1 MRKILLSFL
10 FFAVPAAFAQ
20 NGSIQGFCSQGG
32 VPAKTQGMSSTNR
45 LQGIVPSCTVTVYL
59 TGTLTKATV
68 YSNIGGSPLAN
79 PFTATAVSSSTPGSW
94 LFYAAMGQGLDVVAS
109 GGIAPN
115 TYPAP
120 VTLLVDAFP
129 GGGGGSG
136 SGCGIS
142 GPCTIGQG
150 GTDATTAPAALAN
163 LAPGISS
170 PGAGGLQGYS
180 GSGSPD
186 PAWTIYPNGTAN
198 FTAYQVSGIPFGTI
212 NLSDWTNSGVVNGD
226 CAVWNSFTTKWT
238 PGVCGGGVTWPTE
251 NDLVISAGG
260 TTNPNGLAPV
270 NGDCVVG
277 AGGNWTAGSCGS
289 YTLPIATTS
298 VLGGVKPD
306 GTSCTVNPSTG
317 VLSCSGSGGGY
328 PGVTTDGADGLLI
341 EGAVSPGTAPYCDI
355 RSQGYVPGT
364 SPLIDPYFQK
374 CLNVLAAAAPGTAGL
389 IRVEGGMW
397 NYPSPCQGANCS
409 LSTPIGYA
417 ASGPFNLL
425 IDGTVYPN
433 STMAFGNGVS
443 NIAGAP
449 GVQGTQYQRKWGPL
463 IQGSYHMPYG
473 TLGSAITTTN
483 AAVTLTL
490 TYTNSSILYQPP
502 GSAITIAGTNTVTG
516 VTASRVNSIY
526 GAGLTTLTFPS
537 AQRVP
542 SGTVLTV
549 TGCADSSFDISN
561 GAVSF
566 GLGDLPPTQAAYYQ
580 TSTTV
585 ASTTGC
591 TATVFNDDSFES
603 ARIICSNGVVLSGF
617 TASCSTGQVTFWT
630 KFTHAATDQWG
641 TVVAGPAV
649 NTYSGQTWENLTF
662 QSCNGACL
670 WFEGDQFETV
680 NNVGVY
686 SSGVITSVPIQLSES
701 GFNMLIH
708 WSVFNDSD
716 LGAWCP
722 GGGCPNVSYPQAL
735 KCDADP
741 NGFEYGSGNNGCN
754 YLVVDGQTSFHGG
767 IKTDASGMP
776 QIKDKALFEE
786 VATAGLMVDNRIA
799 GNGCGY
805 LDGLMQDTILNSP
818 IYDVAYTDS
827 LQATGCMH
835 VSVTTAG
842 SNVANPYFLGQ
853 LIVEGP
859 ESDDGITAS
868 QPVNNSGPSA
878 LFLGNPMQA
887 ENMGS
892 GANFGPSILPYGS
905 LAMDVSTADWASSC
919 TSSGQCTA
927 TDVVAPD
934 GPSGKMQAAELAA
947 TGGGCGGVQAGE
959 YTGTLYAGDVF
970 LYGAWV
976 RPGTNQTF
984 SGCNGTNNS
993 VQLYIGSGAF
1003 ANQASPTVAQP
1014 TAFGTALA
1022 NTGWYPQVAT
1032 VTVATGSSGSTY
1044 AALHL
1049 FAPGTAGWGNQ
1060 FSQPFMAFIPG
1071 PNNPACTAAGTC
1083 NLTPDR
1089 IEEARRDQYHSMVVP
1104 NMPAGVAATGEAIEV
1119 GYPSKAANSSG
1130 TEEGICLAD
1139 GTNCPSGSG
1148 TVSDGSGTTTTGELA
1163 QSTSTAH
1170 VISYSAT
1177 PSLGTAGSVL
1187 GALYLAN
1194 GSGGGS
1200 TTELESAATS
1210 PNVIKFPATVLGN
1223 GDLMYC
1229 VVFGSG
1235 CTLTDT
1241 GYAFNAIPA
1250 ADIAV
1255 GSLAS
1260 GMTATTQA
1268 AGDNSTKLQT
1278 TAGSNVVYGYKATSG
1293 SSYSMSALTGMYWEA
1308 STGAFAWDLPT
1319 PPALPSTVQF
1329 CFGKSGSDE
1338 YVISIIPPSGVTIY
1352 FGGAAGTAGSST
1364 GLVSPGTQADYIC
1377 LVSVG
1382 AAEYQ
1387 AIGPGVGGTW
1397 VNH

>member
-1 MRKILLSFL
+1 
-10 FFAVPAAFAQ
+10 
-20 NGSIQGFCSQGG
+20 
-32 VPAKTQGMSSTNR
+32 
-45 LQGIVPSCTVTVYL
+45 
-59 TGTLTKATV
+59 
-68 YSNIGGSPLAN
+68 
-79 PFTATAVSSSTPGSW
+79 
-94 LFYAAMGQGLDVVAS
+94 
-109 GGIAPN
+109 
-115 TYPAP
+115 
-120 VTLLVDAFP
+120 
-129 GGGGGSG
+129 
-136 SGCGIS
+136 
-142 GPCTIGQG
+142 
-150 GTDATTAPAALAN
+150 
-163 LAPGISS
+163 
-170 PGAGGLQGYS
+170 
-180 GSGSPD
+180 
-186 PAWTIYPNGTAN
+186 
-198 FTAYQVSGIPFGTI
+198 
-212 NLSDWTNSGVVNGD
+212 
-226 CAVWNSFTTKWT
+226 
-238 PGVCGGGVTWPTE
+238 
-251 NDLVISAGG
+251 
-260 TTNPNGLAPV
+260 
-270 NGDCVVG
+270 
-277 AGGNWTAGSCGS
+277 
-289 YTLPIATTS
+289 
-298 VLGGVKPD
+298 
-306 GTSCTVNPSTG
+306 
-317 VLSCSGSGGGY
+317 
-328 PGVTTDGADGLLI
+328 
-341 EGAVSPGTAPYCDI
+341 
-355 RSQGYVPGT
+355 
-364 SPLIDPYFQK
+364 
-374 CLNVLAAAAPGTAGL
+374 
-389 IRVEGGMW
+389 
-397 NYPSPCQGANCS
+397 
-409 LSTPIGYA
+409 
-417 ASGPFNLL
+417 
-425 IDGTVYPN
+425 
-433 STMAFGNGVS
+433 
-443 NIAGAP
+443 
-449 GVQGTQYQRKWGPL
+449 
-463 IQGSYHMPYG
+463 MPYG
-473 TLGSAITTTN
+473 TLGTAITTTN

-490 TYTNSSILYQPP
+490 TYSNSSILYQPP
-502 GSAITIAGTNTVTG
+502 GAAITIAGTNTVTG

-549 TGCADSSFDISN
+549 SGCADSSFDITN

-630 KFTHAATDQWG
+630 KFTHAATDQWA

-670 WFEGDQFETV
+670 WFEGDQFETL
-680 NNVGVY
+680 NNIGVY
-686 SSGVITSVPIQLSES
+686 SSATITSIPIQLSES

-708 WSVFNDSD
+708 GSVFNDAD

-722 GGGCPNVSYPQAL
+722 GGGCPNVSYPQAM

-786 VATAGLMVDNRIA
+786 VATAGLIIDNRYA

-818 IYDVAYTDS
+818 IYDFAYTDPN
-827 LQATGCMH
+827 LPATGCIQD
-835 VSVTTAG
+835 TIATAG
-842 SNVANPYFLGQ
+842 SVVSNPFFNGQ
-853 LIVEGP
+853 QIFSGV
-859 ESDDGITAS
+859 ESDDGVAQTIPA
-868 QPVNNSGPSA
+868 NNSGPSA
-878 LFLGNPMQA
+878 VFLGNPMQG

-892 GANFGPSILPYGS
+892 GANMAPSILPFGS
-905 LAMDVSTADWASSC
+905 LPMTTSTATWASVC
-919 TSSGQCTA
+919 TSDGQCTA
-927 TDVVAPD
+927 TNVVGPD
-934 GPSGKMQAAELAA
+934 GPGGQMQAAELD
-947 TGGGCGGVQAGE
+947 TPSGYGSCGGVQAGAW
-959 YTGTLYAGDVF
+959 TGTLYPGDVF
-970 LYGAWV
+970 IYGSWV
-976 RPGTNQTF
+976 RPGIGQTF
-984 SGCNGTNNS
+984 SGCRGTNNAF
-993 VQLYIGSGAF
+993 QLYIGTGAF
-1003 ANQASPTVAQP
+1003 ANQASATVAQP
-1014 TAFGTALA
+1014 TAFGTAMA
-1022 NTGWYPQVAT
+1022 NNGWYPQVAT
-1032 VTVATGSSGSTY
+1032 ATVATGSSGSTY
-1044 AALHL
+1044 AAFYL
-1049 FAPGTAGWGNQ
+1049 FQSGTVGTGNQ
-1060 FSQPFMAFIPG
+1060 FAQPFWTFIPG

-1130 TEEGICLAD
+1130 TEEGLCLAD
-1139 GTNCPSGSG
+1139 GTNCPGGSG

-1163 QSTSTAH
+1163 QSTGTAH

-1177 PSLGTAGSVL
+1177 PFLGTAGSVP
-1187 GALYLAN
+1187 GALYIAN

-1200 TTELESAATS
+1200 TTELLSAATS
-1210 PNVIKFPATVLGN
+1210 PNVIRFPATVPGN
-1223 GDLMYC
+1223 FDMMYC
-1229 VVFGSG
+1229 TVFGVG

-1241 GYAFNAIPA
+1241 GYAFNAIPPL
-1250 ADIAV
+1250 DIAV
-1255 GSLAS
+1255 GSLAN

-1293 SSYSMSALTGMYWEA
+1293 SSYSMSAITGMYWEA

-1329 CFGKSGSDE
+1329 CFGKSGTDE